1 MNSPRHIFKLALA
14 LSSPCLALLPQS
26 SSAQNERSAIHEA
39 LELHTF
45 ERTQKKLWAM
55 IATTPIETNLQIGN
69 KTQTVKGQVGLNFE
83 TSAEMLKLGQVKV
96 EDLNLVLFGV
106 DQSQI
111 SGRRFNRKPT
121 GILGFSILNKAE
133 SKALLKYDP
142 DNLSLRGEIPVNM
155 HFPDVDEIVPPRD
168 RKEDF
173 YVSPRIPASIGV
185 EFKLDQPI
193 DKLLMD
199 DPQKLRF
206 SGKIS
211 LLFRGSALGDSKLQA
226 INTQYEFN
234 QSMVELVPLFRYE
247 IARKLCLQPVRIRA
261 AATDVS
267 TTGAGLAFGLPQ
279 AKNEWAKTDVTFE
292 IRPWKTITNAALKIV
307 DNSTEESQIRAS
319 VQDDDCIEVF
329 FIENFNPVDTHG
341 GGATWASGT
350 ASAQIISSDGNAT
363 GGIDFTH
370 LAHEL
375 GHVLALG
382 HPSGSTGLVSGNTG
396 TLMCPSGWHHDNP
409 TKNSLGNKLHQGNP
423 LLRFAIKP
431 RSAGPDCTAN
441 ADCGPCT

>member
-1 MNSPRHIFKLALA
+1 MKSTRPLLKLALA
-14 LSSPCLALLPQS
+14 LMSPCVAFLPQS
-26 SSAQNERSAIHEA
+26 SSAQNEQSTNNEAI
-39 LELHTF
+39 ELHTL
-45 ERTQKKLWAM
+45 ERTQQKLWAM
-55 IATTPIETNLQIGN
+55 ISTKPIEAKLQIGN
-69 KTQTVKGQVGLNFE
+69 KTQTVKGQVGFNFE
-83 TSAEMLKLGQVKV
+83 TSPELLKLGQVKV
-96 EDLNLVLFGV
+96 EDLNLALFGV
-106 DQSQI
+106 DQTQI
-111 SGRRFNRKPT
+111 SGRRFNSKPT

-133 SKALLKYDP
+133 SKALLKYEP
-142 DNLSLRGEIPVNM
+142 QSLSLQGEIPVNM
-155 HFPDVDEIVPPRD
+155 HFPQVDEIVPQRE

-173 YVSPRIPASIGV
+173 YVSPKIPASVAI
-185 EFKLDQPI
+185 EFKLDQPLE
-193 DKLLMD
+193 KLLMEE
-199 DPQKLRF
+199 PQKLLL
-206 SGKIS
+206 SGKLS
-211 LLFRGSALGDSKLQA
+211 LLFKGSALGDSKLQA

-234 QSMVELVPLFRYE
+234 QSVVELVPLFRYE

-261 AATDVS
+261 ATTDAS
-267 TTGAGLAFGLPQ
+267 TTGAGLAFGLTQ
-279 AKNEWAKTDVTFE
+279 ANAEWAKTDIVFE
-292 IRPWKTITNAALKIV
+292 IRPWKTITNASLKIV
-307 DNSTEESQIRAS
+307 DNATEESQIRAS

-329 FIENFNPVDTHG
+329 FIENFNPEDTHG

-409 TKNSLGNKLHQGNP
+409 TKNSLGNKYHQGNP
-423 LLRFAIKP
+423 LLRFAIKA
-431 RSAGPDCTAN
+431 RSVGPDCTAN